1 MWLTSPDFDKACVTG
16 FIAAGFLADFDAAF
30 FFIAMDQRSPAGFL
44 MMVRSRLLRA
54 APQAKRSGVLGE
66 KAAGEPLF
74 QGFFCE
80 LPCADAV
87 FAPFRRPARPGGGF
101 SVGKTVSV

>member
-1 MWLTSPDFDKACVTG
+1 
-16 FIAAGFLADFDAAF
+16 
-30 FFIAMDQRSPAGFL
+30 MDQRSPAVFL
-44 MMVRSRLLRA
+44 MMERSRLLRA

-80 LPCADAV
+80 LPCVDAV
-87 FAPFRRPARPGGGF
+87 FGPFRHPAQPGGQVF
-101 SVGKTVSV
+101 PVKPVNA

>member
-30 FFIAMDQRSPAGFL
+30 FFIAMDQRSPAVFL

-87 FAPFRRPARPGGGF
+87 FAPFRRPAQPDGRLCA
-101 SVGKTVSV
+101 GKTVSA